1 MEEGVR
7 VLVIDD
13 SPFIFKAVKKALEGM
28 EGVVVVGNAPNGQV
42 GLDMVAEHHPDV
54 VTLDVTMPV
63 MDGIETAEILA
74 SRHPEVKVLML
85 SAMGDEDLMAR
96 AKALGVRRFLTKP
109 FEAAD
114 LRQALFSVLRDR

>member
-1 MEEGVR
+1 M
-7 VLVIDD
+7 
-13 SPFIFKAVKKALEGM
+13 AV
-28 EGVVVVGNAPNGQV
+28 
-42 GLDMVAEHHPDV
+42 VAAYI
-54 VTLDVTMPV
+54 TT
-63 MDGIETAEILA
+63 EILA